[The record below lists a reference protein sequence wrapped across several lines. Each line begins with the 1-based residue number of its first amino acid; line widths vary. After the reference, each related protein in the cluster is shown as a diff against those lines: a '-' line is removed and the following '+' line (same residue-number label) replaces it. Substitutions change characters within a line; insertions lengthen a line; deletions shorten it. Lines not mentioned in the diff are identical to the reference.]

1 MFKVRVRPK
10 VVLDTNI
17 FISSIFWRLG
27 APHKV
32 VELALDKRI
41 QVFISVDILK
51 ELEKV
56 LRRDFEEPEEMI
68 LRQLN
73 LILSYATL
81 VKPRIK
87 LSIVKEDEAD
97 NRILEAALEAK
108 ADYMITGD
116 KRLLALREFKGT
128 KIVAAKEFIENFSE
142 KD

>member
-97 NRILEAALEAK
+97 NRILEAAREAK